1 MKKSQLILVII
12 FLPMIFIKAQ
22 SVSENDSL
30 YLIALE
36 KYTVEIDSF
45 YSRYSVNPFKYE
57 TIYLEETSLF
67 KNIPDLVNGKEI
79 TILTDTNKEYIYNKN
94 GNTLIQVKIFPLK
107 VKNDLI
113 EITVIPYHGKL
124 VKNVSKNQINL
135 NYSISLSDW
144 TTIFF
149 KFNCKTKKW
158 KYYKTENGGI

>member
-1 MKKSQLILVII
+1 
-12 FLPMIFIKAQ
+12 MIFIRAQ

-45 YSRYSVNPFKYE
+45 YTRYSDNPSKYE
-57 TIYLEETSLF
+57 TIYLEETNLF
-67 KNIPDLVNGKEI
+67 KNIPNRINGKEI
-79 TILTDTNKEYIYNKN
+79 TILTDTNKEHIYNKN
-94 GNTLIQVKIFPLK
+94 GNKLIQLKIFPLK

-124 VKNVSKNQINL
+124 VKSVSENQINL

-144 TTIFF
+144 TNVFF
-149 KFNCKTKKW
+149 KFNCESKKW
-158 KYYKTENGGI
+158 EYEKTENGGI